1 MMESVALLLTAA
13 LFGGMVLY
21 SAGFAGFLFAVLPP
35 DTAGASIRRAFPVFY
50 LLVMGTSLLAA
61 IFVFPDD
68 LWSAIWLGII
78 AISTL
83 PTRQILMP
91 AINRASDTGNK
102 KQFAVLHGL
111 SVLVTLAH
119 IVISGWVLI
128 RFLP

>member
-1 MMESVALLLTAA
+1 MESVALLLTAA

-21 SAGFAGFLFAVLPP
+21 SAGFAGFLFTVLPP

-61 IFVFPDD
+61 IFVWRSD
-68 LWSAIWLGII
+68 LWSAIWLAII
-78 AISTL
+78 ALSTL

-91 AINRASDTGNK
+91 AINRANDTGNK
-102 KQFAVLHGL
+102 KRFGVLHGL

-119 IVISGWVLI
+119 IVISGWVLV

>member
-1 MMESVALLLTAA
+1 MESVALLLTAA

-50 LLVMGTSLLAA
+50 LLVIATSLLAA
-61 IFVFPDD
+61 IFVWSSDI
-68 LWSAIWLGII
+68 WSAVWLGVI

-91 AINRASDTGNK
+91 AINQASDSGNK
-102 KQFAVLHGL
+102 RRFAVLHGL
-111 SVLVTLAH
+111 SVLITLAH

>member
-1 MMESVALLLTAA
+1 MESVSLLLTAA

-21 SAGFAGFLFAVLPP
+21 SAGFAGFLFTVLPP
-35 DTAGASIRRAFPVFY
+35 DTAGASIRKAFPVFY

-61 IFVFPDD
+61 IFVWRSD
-68 LWSAIWLGII
+68 LWSAIWLAII
-78 AISTL
+78 ALSTL

-91 AINRASDTGNK
+91 AINRANDTGNK
-102 KQFAVLHGL
+102 KRFGVLHGL

-119 IVISGWVLI
+119 IVISGWVLV

>member
-21 SAGFAGFLFAVLPP
+21 SAGFAGFLFTVLPP

-61 IFVFPDD
+61 IFVWPSD
-68 LWSAIWLGII
+68 LWSAIWLAII
-78 AISTL
+78 ALSTL

-91 AINRASDTGNK
+91 AINRANDNGNK
-102 KQFAVLHGL
+102 KRFGVLHGL

-119 IVISGWVLI
+119 IVISGWVLV